1 MGVDTVSQDSD
12 REEMVDELR
21 ATVRSVC
28 ASLGGTAG
36 ARRAI
41 DAGTPGA
48 DAKAW
53 HVFSEQVGIAGLGLP
68 EEHAGIGGLPEMM
81 AVSEELGA
89 TLLPVPF
96 FSSTVLAGQV
106 LARCDASAHPTLEAM
121 AGGETAALAALGN
134 DGLWD
139 PACAAF
145 NFALGEDGRVS
156 GHAST
161 VLGAPEARWLV
172 AATPGE
178 LVVVDLA
185 GPGCQVVPLPTLDLT
200 RSAGAVTLT
209 AAPGTVVSGQPD
221 SVLRPALDMATLVLA
236 AEQIGG
242 AQACLDMTVAYVE
255 ERHQFSRPIGSFQAI
270 KHTLADA
277 LVKIEM
283 GRSALARAV
292 ELSEHTED
300 LTESAAVARIWC
312 NEAYRFVSAEAIQLH
327 GGIGF
332 TWEHD
337 AHLYFRR
344 ARADALILGTTSS
357 WRERLARTLNWT
369 GH

>member
-1 MGVDTVSQDSD
+1 MSQDSD
-12 REEMVDELR
+12 RQQILDELR
-21 ATVRSVC
+21 ATVRSAC
-28 ASLGGTAG
+28 ASLGGAAC

-53 HVFSEQVGIAGLGLP
+53 AVLSEQVGIAALGLP
-68 EEHAGIGGLPEMM
+68 EERGGLGGLSEMM

-96 FSSTVLAGQV
+96 FSSTVLTGQV
-106 LARCDASAHPTLEAM
+106 LARCEGSAHTTLDGM
-121 AGGETAALAALGN
+121 AGGETAMLAALGN

-139 PACAAF
+139 PAHAAF
-145 NFALGEDGRVS
+145 TLASDGHVS

-161 VLGAPEARWLV
+161 VLGVPDTRWLV
-172 AATPGE
+172 AATSDE
-178 LVVVDLA
+178 LVLVDLA
-185 GPGCQVVPLPTLDLT
+185 GPGCEVVPLPTLDLT
-200 RSAGAVTLT
+200 RSVGTVTLT
-209 AAPGTVVSGQPD
+209 AAPSTVVSDNPD
-221 SVLRPALDMATLVLA
+221 GVLRPALDVATLVLA

-292 ELSEHTED
+292 ELSERTED

-344 ARADALILGTTSS
+344 ARADALILGTTSC
-357 WRERLARTLNWT
+357 WRERLAQTLNWS